1 MNWALARALALRQR
15 KVDYLA
21 FLLALHSFFFS
32 ILILLL
38 PGYCA
43 APRFFFIA
51 LNTSFS
57 VSLQFHKRMAIF
69 FLNDL

>member
-43 APRFFFIA
+43 APRFFFY
-51 LNTSFS
+51 SFKH
-57 VSLQFHKRMAIF
+57 FFFCFFAISQKDGHF
-69 FLNDL
+69 FPQ